1 MLSEKITVPGLG
13 TLEKD
18 SDINEI
24 DKTSDGTY
32 KVGECG
38 VEKIFITSD
47 KKEEFIVFPNKTLAY
62 VPSAMGY
69 SAYYPVP
76 ELELERPIE
85 GVLMDLDGTSVK
97 SEEFWMWIIES
108 CVAKVTKNKGFQFE
122 QADIPFISGNCI
134 SEHLYYCIE
143 KYCPDVPYQVLR
155 DEYFSRVEYEMREIM
170 EGRGKD
176 GAFTPAEGLKDLLL
190 SLKEK
195 NIKIGLVTSGLYE
208 KAMPEII
215 SAFKT
220 LKMGDPVDFY
230 DAIITAGTTFSK
242 GQTSTLTE
250 LPVKPHPWLYAET
263 GQFGLKIPFERRN
276 RVVAIEDSGAG
287 ICSARLAGYY
297 TIGVGG
303 GNIEKSGTKF
313 LCGNYFDNLI
323 EAKDFI
329 LG

>member
-1 MLSEKITVPGLG
+1 MGIELKNFGNISEDTKLKS
-13 TLEKD
+13 LEKTSNNAFTVGVD
-18 SDINEI
+18 GVKHIFMTPDKKVELIGFS
-24 DKTSDGTY
+24 DKT
-32 KVGECG
+32 
-38 VEKIFITSD
+38 I
-47 KKEEFIVFPNKTLAY
+47 AY

-76 ELELERPIE
+76 ELELERPVE

-97 SEEFWMWIIES
+97 SEEFWMWIIGNS
-108 CVAKVTKNKGFQFE
+108 MKAVTKNPRFE
-122 QADIPFISGNCI
+122 FEDADIPFISGNCI

-155 DEYFSRVEYEMREIM
+155 DEYFSEVEYEMREIM

-190 SLKEK
+190 SLREK

-230 DAIITAGTTFSK
+230 DAIITAGTTFRK

-276 RVVAIEDSGAG
+276 RVIAIEDSGAG

-297 TIGVGG
+297 TIGIGG

-313 LCGNYFDNLI
+313 LCGSYFENLI

-329 LG
+329 LE